1 MDAPIAPAGSKLL
14 LVCSTGGH
22 LSELVR
28 IEERIGVNPDSV
40 WLTFD
45 TPQSRQMLEG
55 RRVHHLPYIGPRDL
69 TGTLKAVPEIRSLIA
84 RESFDAAVSTGAAIA
99 TSALP
104 LARLAGV
111 PATYVESVCRLRGP
125 SATGRILQ
133 RVPGIALRTPHP
145 RWATGR
151 WGATASILN
160 DFRSEPAPTRPAPA
174 RVFVTLGTI
183 RGYRFDSLVDAMLAT
198 GYANEHTVWQL
209 GDTRRTDALPGRVY
223 EYMSPDEF
231 AHAARAADVVVTHA
245 GVGTLLELLGM
256 GIYPIQAVRRASRAE
271 HVDDHQTEIAELV
284 NTIDI
289 GLALEGPDLTAA
301 AIEHAAGRR
310 IVDGLYTRTV
320 HA

>member
-1 MDAPIAPAGSKLL
+1 MDAAIAPAGSKLL

-28 IEERIGVNPDSV
+28 VEERIGINPDSV

-45 TPQSRQMLEG
+45 TPQSRQMLSG
-55 RRVHHLPYIGPRDL
+55 RRIQHLPYIGPRDL
-69 TGTLKAVPEIRSLIA
+69 KGTLKAIPVIRSLIA

-133 RVPGIALRTPHP
+133 RMPGIALRTPHP

-151 WGATASILN
+151 WERTASILS
-160 DFRSEPAPTRPAPA
+160 DFRSEPAPARPAPG

-183 RGYRFDSLVDAMLAT
+183 RGYRFDSLVDAMLAS

-209 GDTRRTDALPGRVY
+209 GDTPRTDALPGRVY
-223 EYMSPDEF
+223 DYLSPGEF
-231 AHAARAADVVVTHA
+231 AREAREADVVVTHA

-256 GIYPIQAVRRASRAE
+256 GIYPIQAVRRASRGE

-284 NTIDI
+284 NGIDI
-289 GLALEGPDLTAA
+289 GLALEGPDLTAS
-301 AIEHAAGRR
+301 AIEHASQRR
-310 IVDGLYTRTV
+310 IVDGLHVQRV